1 MTQFSRQSSKSM
13 VPSRWRLAFAHIC
26 TAPTHDSPFVAAIVV
41 PWSRNNG
48 SANKYQPAS
57 LLKPSPSIQLIHPAR
72 NHNESP
78 RITFAT
84 KSFIEKP
91 AAHGVERIEGTNKLV
106 KKRLPFL
113 LFFEFSDSSS
123 SSSSLHIRRPPL
135 PPNKDKTSHRRN
147 QKPRPRVRC
156 RRLSLTSF
164 WGWFGNSRYEMSDR
178 FGNST
183 ERLYF
188 GSYRYTSPPPPGGST
203 TRSRNC
209 VINDENEAAAC
220 SMCIASD
227 ISRNL
232 SVEVLVGKQI
242 RL

>member
-13 VPSRWRLAFAHIC
+13 VPSRWGLAFAHSC
-26 TAPTHDSPFVAAIVV
+26 TVPTHDSPFVVSTVV

-91 AAHGVERIEGTNKLV
+91 AAHGVERIEGKNKLV

-123 SSSSLHIRRPPL
+123 SSSSSFRPTHP
-135 PPNKDKTSHRRN
+135 
-147 QKPRPRVRC
+147 
-156 RRLSLTSF
+156 
-164 WGWFGNSRYEMSDR
+164 
-178 FGNST
+178 
-183 ERLYF
+183 
-188 GSYRYTSPPPPGGST
+188 
-203 TRSRNC
+203 
-209 VINDENEAAAC
+209 AAP
-220 SMCIASD
+220 IATQQ
-227 ISRNL
+227 
-232 SVEVLVGKQI
+232 G
-242 RL
+242 